1 MKIKSVTLSAFQTVI
16 LMFFSLIFILFSKNA
31 RIGAYAGLKLA
42 LNTVTPSLLPLLI
55 IFLTFMKSSA
65 NSVFIKIFGFLSRVL
80 FNLPESSLSALVF
93 GLVGGYPTGALLC
106 DELFEAG
113 EIDSNQAKR
122 MMCFNFC
129 GGCGFIITAVGSV
142 SFGKTKI
149 GVMLFLSNVISSL
162 IIGFALSFKEKRIEK
177 GTYSLTEYV
186 PLGDALTLAAPKAS
200 QSVIVITAYIVLF
213 SALSNIFKMPE
224 PVLPLLEITIGV
236 CGGDFSLPLTA
247 AFLSFGGICIHL
259 QISQSLRKIKMSYFE
274 FLLFRLISS
283 VLSYFVMKIILCIFP
298 LEVPVFANSTTPVKL
313 TSVNITLSVLLI
325 IGCFV
330 SVLDLNSRRKVV

>member
-31 RIGAYAGLKLA
+31 RIGAYARLKLA

-80 FNLPESSLSALVF
+80 FNLPESSLSALLF

-129 GGCGFIITAVGSV
+129 GGCGFIITAVGSAA
-142 SFGKTKI
+142 FGNTKI

-177 GTYSLTEYV
+177 STYSLTEYV

-224 PVLPLLEITIGV
+224 PVLPLLEITNGV

-247 AFLSFGGICIHL
+247 AFLSFGGIHL

-283 VLSYFVMKIILCIFP
+283 VLSYFVMKIILRIFP

-330 SVLDLNSRRKVV
+330 SVLDLNSRKKAV